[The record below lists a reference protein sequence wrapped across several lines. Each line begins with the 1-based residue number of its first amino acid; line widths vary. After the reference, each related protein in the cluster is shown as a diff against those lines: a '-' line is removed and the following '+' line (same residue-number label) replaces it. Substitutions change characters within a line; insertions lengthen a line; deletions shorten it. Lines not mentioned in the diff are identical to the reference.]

1 MIKPLTPRQQS
12 LIVNSVVRAIKS
24 GDIEHLTK
32 TAYNFL
38 YLCSGFIAHYDLW
51 GFRDYYRDTEKLRH
65 DIILHTQANM
75 WYNFTPRDRD
85 YEYYMSKRDC
95 YNAIVARIRG

>member
-1 MIKPLTPRQQS
+1 MIKPLTPRQQT
-12 LIVNSVVRAIKS
+12 LIVNSVVRAIES

-32 TAYNFL
+32 SAYKFL
-38 YLCSGFIAHYDLW
+38 YLCSGFIAHYDLY
-51 GFRDYYRDTEKLRH
+51 GFRSYYDDTEKLRH
-65 DIILHTQANM
+65 DIILNTQANM

-95 YNAIVARIRG
+95 YNAIVARIC

>member
-12 LIVNSVVRAIKS
+12 LIVNSIDRVMRS

-38 YLCSGFIAHYDLW
+38 YQCCGFIAHYNLY
-51 GFRDYYRDTEKLRH
+51 GFRDAYKNTEVLRMN
-65 DIILHTQANM
+65 IILNIRPNM
-75 WYNFTPRDRD
+75 WYNFTPRDSN
-85 YEYYMSKRDC
+85 YAYYMSRRDC
-95 YNAIVARIRG
+95 YKAIVARIMR